1 MKALIIYQDF
11 ASAVKAN
18 TALQNLTLPAD
29 TRVEWEVVPIR
40 MEMLKFPPTAT
51 EALVAATDAHLI
63 LFVGA
68 LSQSLPFWLLDWM
81 QRWAAG
87 RQVKDA
93 VVAVTAGADGDA
105 PTLPVIHVLRQF
117 AGQNGL
123 SFIIGADTIHEPW
136 IPRRARGGP
145 GFEAYRHWGINE

>member
-11 ASAVKAN
+11 ASAVKAD

-29 TRVEWEVVPIR
+29 TRVEWEVVPMR

-51 EALVAATDAHLI
+51 EAVVAATDAHLV

-68 LSQSLPFWLLDWM
+68 LSQSLPFWVLDWL
-81 QRWAAG
+81 QRWAAV

-93 VVAVTAGADGDA
+93 VVAVTAGANGDA
-105 PTLPVIHVLRQF
+105 PALPVIHALREF
-117 AGQNGL
+117 AGQHGL
-123 SFIIGADTIHEPW
+123 SFIMGADTIHEPW
-136 IPRRARGGP
+136 ITRRAQEAR